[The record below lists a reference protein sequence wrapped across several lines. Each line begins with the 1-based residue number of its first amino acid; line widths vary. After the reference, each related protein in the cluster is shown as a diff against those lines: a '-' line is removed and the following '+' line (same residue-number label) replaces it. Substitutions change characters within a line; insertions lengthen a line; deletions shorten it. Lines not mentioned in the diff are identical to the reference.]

1 MSENL
6 ENSNFSAA
14 TAPIPVDWVAK
25 YSPLISPEGLVLDL
39 ACGKGRITRFLLA
52 EGFSVVALDKDVNGL
67 DDISGTKNLEIVKA
81 NLETGATFP
90 LQGREFSGI
99 VVVNYL
105 HRPLFTVLTD
115 ALGKGGVLI
124 YQTFMQGNEAY
135 GRPSNPD
142 FLLIENELE
151 NAFGKDLD
159 VIAFEQGF
167 TEYPKP
173 AMIQKICAVKR

>member
-1 MSENL
+1 MSENA
-6 ENSNFSAA
+6 NFSNA
-14 TAPIPVDWVAK
+14 TVPIPVDWVAK
-25 YSPLISPEGLVLDL
+25 YSPLISSEGLVLDL

-52 EGFSVVALDKDVNGL
+52 EGFSVVALDKDVSGL
-67 DDISGTKNLEIVKA
+67 GDISSTQNLEIVQA
-81 NLETGATFP
+81 DLETGTTFP
-90 LQGREFSGI
+90 LQGRRFSGI

-105 HRPLFTVLTD
+105 HRPLFTALTD

-142 FLLIENELE
+142 FLLKENELKD
-151 NAFGKDLD
+151 AFGKDLN

-167 TEYPKP
+167 TEHPKP
-173 AMIQKICAVKR
+173 AMIQKICAVKS